1 MLFSKI
7 PNSKHSVL
15 GVKVEHGKSF
25 AAGQCLA
32 SCAWKYQSRYAY
44 VTTKDKKA
52 VCDCL
57 ETTHKEKIDHSDD
70 TFKCDGERHGHFAAV
85 HNAITNDQIKTH
97 GVSES
102 GNLLEQPRSE
112 YQRVLHLVKCED
124 NGEACNVPHFHCGAF
139 LAPDVRRA
147 QNAKRINEDDIQLL
161 QEACPYTFSYDA
173 VARDTPGKQPE
184 LIEEGTCGGQAIQ
197 TKEECHQACTQHT
210 GDSSR
215 FIPSKTGAMPHKP
228 KGCVV
233 KLDTT
238 LPGTAAHQKT
248 CYWNSG
254 GGDVSAT
261 PLSKQHGAA
270 LLCKPKP

>member
-7 PNSKHSVL
+7 PNSKHDVL

-25 AAGQCLA
+25 AAGQCIA

-52 VCDCL
+52 VCECL

-112 YQRVLHLVKCED
+112 YQRVLHLALRLRGRRVALCLRLR
-124 NGEACNVPHFHCGAF
+124 PRLGAPPF
-139 LAPDVRRA
+139 LADGLDQRPLHLGVALLASDFEWREPDVIGELRIGVV
-147 QNAKRINEDDIQLL
+147 AKEKHHHIQM
-161 QEACPYTFSYDA
+161 A
-173 VARDTPGKQPE
+173 
-184 LIEEGTCGGQAIQ
+184 
-197 TKEECHQACTQHT
+197 QAC
-210 GDSSR
+210 R
-215 FIPSKTGAMPHKP
+215 
-228 KGCVV
+228 
-233 KLDTT
+233 
-238 LPGTAAHQKT
+238 
-248 CYWNSG
+248 
-254 GGDVSAT
+254 
-261 PLSKQHGAA
+261 
-270 LLCKPKP
+270 